1 MERPASIIIRFNKS
15 EALWAAFV
23 NKVEPKLTDTG
34 ADGLVTAALV
44 VTDYDLND
52 HQFIRL
58 RLNYGGKE
66 GIVQIP
72 RDLVSM
78 IIEGKAL
85 EREALGI
92 ITGE

>member
-23 NKVEPKLTDTG
+23 NNVEPKLTDTA

-44 VTDYDLND
+44 VKDYDLND

-58 RLNYGGKE
+58 RLNYEGKE
-66 GIVQIP
+66 SLVQIP

-85 EREALGI
+85 EREALGF

>member
-1 MERPASIIIRFNKS
+1 MERPANIIIRFNKS
-15 EALWAAFV
+15 EVLWVAFV
-23 NKVEPKLTDTG
+23 NRVEPKLTDT
-34 ADGLVTAALV
+34 ASDGLVTAALV
-44 VTDYDLND
+44 VKDYDLND

-58 RLNYGGKE
+58 RLNYEGKE

-85 EREALGI
+85 EREALGF
-92 ITGE
+92 TTSE

>member
-44 VTDYDLND
+44 VTDYDLSD

-85 EREALGI
+85 DREALGF